1 MMREK
6 LASIL
11 IRMAK
16 RISPAVWAS
25 TVTTAASNISV
36 TVTMAYLDRM
46 GIDHCDRCAQT
57 IGLSYQGYKAYCH
70 QHKTGSN
77 DKFAVWL
84 LK

>member
-1 MMREK
+1 MRAR
-6 LASIL
+6 LAL
-11 IRMAK
+11 LLLRMSK
-16 RISPAVWAS
+16 RLSPNVWAS
-25 TVTTAASNISV
+25 MVTAAASNISV

-57 IGLSYQGYKAYCH
+57 MGLSYHGYKAFCH
-70 QHKTGSN
+70 QHKTEST

>member
-1 MMREK
+1 MRARAALFLLK
-6 LASIL
+6 
-11 IRMAK
+11 MAK
-16 RISPAVWAS
+16 RLSPNVWAS
-25 TVTTAASNISV
+25 TVTAAANSVSV

-57 IGLSYQGYKAYCH
+57 MGLTYQGYKVFCH
-70 QHKTGSN
+70 QHRSESR